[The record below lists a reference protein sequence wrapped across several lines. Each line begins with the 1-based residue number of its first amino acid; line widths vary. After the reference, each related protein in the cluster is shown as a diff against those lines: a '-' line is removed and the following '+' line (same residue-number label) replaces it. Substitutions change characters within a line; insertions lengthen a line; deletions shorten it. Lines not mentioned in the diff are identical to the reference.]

1 MAPTFITTSEP
12 GSPGAAV
19 NNDLVTH
26 LQRASRELA
35 ANGIPVP
42 PLRGKLLRPQ
52 VALAL
57 VPPALRPRLDKRFWH
72 GALALQMVHEA
83 SLLHDDI
90 LDDAAER
97 RGHATLVAESGISAA
112 LVLGDHYLTAA
123 YRVAAGAGAP
133 TYLEQFIIAV
143 ERTVAGEIA
152 QGRSAG
158 RVLSLAEYRQLIA
171 GKSGELFGAAALLG
185 GALFDLGRG
194 DARVRLGRELGAL
207 YQQVDDL
214 LDYCPCAGTGK
225 PPLQD
230 YRQHKWTWMMDLAGL
245 DRFGESEAEVVEVL
259 FRPTTDGVSP
269 ARRAVTELRRQQ
281 ERLLRRVRVLSP
293 GDAVLRELLSGWV
306 RAAESAV
313 RTQTDALLAAV

>member
-1 MAPTFITTSEP
+1 MAPTFITASEP
-12 GSPGAAV
+12 GAPRTALS
-19 NNDLVTH
+19 NDLTAH
-26 LQRASRELA
+26 LECACRELA
-35 ANGIPVP
+35 AIGIPAP

-57 VPPALRPRLDKRFWH
+57 VPPALRPRLDERFWR

-97 RGHATLVAESGISAA
+97 RGQATLVAESGISAA
-112 LVLGDHYLTAA
+112 LVMGDHYLTAA

-133 TYLEQFIIAV
+133 SYLEQFIVAV

-158 RVLSLAEYRQLIA
+158 QILSLEEYRKLVI

-185 GALFDLGRG
+185 GALFDLGG
-194 DARVRLGRELGAL
+194 DEERVRLGRELGAL

-214 LDYCPCAGTGK
+214 LDYCPSAGTGK

-245 DRFGESEAEVVEVL
+245 DRFGESEAKVVDII
-259 FRPTTDGVSP
+259 FRPAAEGVSP
-269 ARRAVTELRRQQ
+269 AGRAVTELRNQG
-281 ERLLRRVRVLSP
+281 EMLLRQVRVLSP
-293 GDAVLRELLSGWV
+293 GDTLLRELITGWV
-306 RAAESAV
+306 RTAESAV
-313 RTQTDALLAAV
+313 GAQSGALLAAF

>member
-1 MAPTFITTSEP
+1 
-12 GSPGAAV
+12 
-19 NNDLVTH
+19 
-26 LQRASRELA
+26 
-35 ANGIPVP
+35 
-42 PLRGKLLRPQ
+42 
-52 VALAL
+52 
-57 VPPALRPRLDKRFWH
+57 
-72 GALALQMVHEA
+72 
-83 SLLHDDI
+83 
-90 LDDAAER
+90 
-97 RGHATLVAESGISAA
+97 
-112 LVLGDHYLTAA
+112 
-123 YRVAAGAGAP
+123 VAAGAGAP
-133 TYLEQFIIAV
+133 TYLEQFIIGV

-194 DARVRLGRELGAL
+194 EARVRLGRELGAL

-214 LDYCPCAGTGK
+214 LDYCPSAGTGK

-245 DRFGESEAEVVEVL
+245 DRFGESEAKVVEVM

-293 GDAVLRELLSGWV
+293 GDALLRELLSGWV